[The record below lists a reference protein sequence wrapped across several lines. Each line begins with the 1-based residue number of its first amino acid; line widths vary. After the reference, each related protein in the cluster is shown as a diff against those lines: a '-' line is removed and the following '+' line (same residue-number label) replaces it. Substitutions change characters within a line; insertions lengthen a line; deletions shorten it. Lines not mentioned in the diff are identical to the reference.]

1 MQSGMQYRSRSHHA
15 VIRVYDRAHNQPF
28 PSRCASITKMS
39 RPKFHV
45 FVKCRPSNALD
56 NIMKTNP
63 IAEDSGW
70 NFSFWFAV
78 SSPLLGVLLAML
90 ALAIFCR

>member
-1 MQSGMQYRSRSHHA
+1 ML
-15 VIRVYDRAHNQPF
+15 
-28 PSRCASITKMS
+28 
-39 RPKFHV
+39 
-45 FVKCRPSNALD
+45 VKCQPLNALD

-63 IAEDSGW
+63 IAEESGW
-70 NFSFWFAV
+70 DFSFCFAV